1 MAANMTTWHADTPP
15 WYRDAAERVCTP
27 KQLEVL
33 KLASHHSDRNTAR
46 ILGVSRESVRG
57 HREAAYR
64 RIVEY
69 SRQQREG
76 AA

>member
-1 MAANMTTWHADTPP
+1 MTAWHADTPP
-15 WYRDAAERVCTP
+15 WYRDAAETVCTQ

-46 ILGVSRESVRG
+46 ILHISRESVRG
-57 HREAAYR
+57 HREAANR
-64 RIVEY
+64 RIRSY
-69 SRQQREG
+69 LDQQQG